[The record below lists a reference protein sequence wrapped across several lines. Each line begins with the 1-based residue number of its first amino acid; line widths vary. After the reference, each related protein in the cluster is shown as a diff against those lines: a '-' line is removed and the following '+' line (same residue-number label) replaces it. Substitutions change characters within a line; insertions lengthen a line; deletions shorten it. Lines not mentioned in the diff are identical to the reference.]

1 MLTTYCYNLTVKKIY
16 HINYIHDTYDMF
28 TKRNLFLLKYVPQ
41 KKQNKYWKVK
51 IHITGVNTQYLYHKY
66 TSLIILNKFQ
76 TWITWPTR
84 PSLRY
89 SRDMDSNIFSLL
101 SSSSDSSDVTL
112 LPKCIKMHNQYI
124 FQKSWKVWKIKFFA
138 RVLILSVYLKV

>member
-1 MLTTYCYNLTVKKIY
+1 MLTTYCYNLTVKKKYTIEIIY
-16 HINYIHDTYDMF
+16 MTHMISLQYETFFSKINMY
-28 TKRNLFLLKYVPQ
+28 PQ
-41 KKQNKYWKVK
+41 RKQNKYWKVK
-51 IHITGVNTQYLYHKY
+51 IHITGVNTQYLYHKFN
-66 TSLIILNKFQ
+66 SLIILSKFQ

-112 LPKCIKMHNQYI
+112 LPKCFKMHNQYI
-124 FQKSWKVWKIKFFA
+124 FRKKAERFGRWSFIH
-138 RVLILSVYLKV
+138 RYLFCLNI